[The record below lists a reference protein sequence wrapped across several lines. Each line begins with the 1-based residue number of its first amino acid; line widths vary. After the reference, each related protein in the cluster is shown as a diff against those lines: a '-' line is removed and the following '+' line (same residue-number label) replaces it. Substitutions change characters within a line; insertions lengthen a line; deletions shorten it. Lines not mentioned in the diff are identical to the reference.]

1 MERKRGSAGFSLV
14 EVLTAIAVLGIVAA
28 ALGGCLVM
36 AHRINARS
44 EQIMQARWDVSRAV
58 ETLMAEG
65 IDQSKFVTG
74 TSGSYNGL
82 SGDYNVTVSA
92 EPAAD
97 PTVLT
102 RSDLNA
108 YNVTVTSTVAEDVTV
123 TTCIR
128 AAAVS
133 GGTGGGE

>member
-14 EVLTAIAVLGIVAA
+14 EVLTAIAILGIVAA

-65 IDQSKFVTG
+65 IDTNKLSTG
-74 TSGSYNGL
+74 TGGTYGGL
-82 SGDYNVTVSA
+82 LGDYNVTVSA
-92 EPAAD
+92 APYTVSD
-97 PTVLT
+97 P
-102 RSDLNA
+102 NA

-128 AAAVS
+128 ARAAAVS
-133 GGTGGGE
+133 GSGG

>member
-1 MERKRGSAGFSLV
+1 
-14 EVLTAIAVLGIVAA
+14 
-28 ALGGCLVM
+28 M

-65 IDQSKFVTG
+65 IDTTKLLPSTG
-74 TSGSYNGL
+74 GTYNGL
-82 SGDYNVTVSA
+82 SGDYKVTVSA
-92 EPAAD
+92 EPANV
-97 PTVLT
+97 PTG
-102 RSDLNA
+102 SGLNA
-108 YNVTVTSTVAEDVTV
+108 YDVTVTSTVAEDVTV

-133 GGTGGGE
+133 GG

>member
-65 IDQSKFVTG
+65 IDSGKITG
-74 TSGSYNGL
+74 DTY
-82 SGDYNVTVSA
+82 DYSLTGVTVTTQEISG
-92 EPAAD
+92 
-97 PTVLT
+97 
-102 RSDLNA
+102 LNA
-108 YNVTVTSTVAEDVTV
+108 YDVTVTSTVAEDVTV

-128 AAAVS
+128 AAAVVS
-133 GGTGGGE
+133 GAGG

>member
-14 EVLTAIAVLGIVAA
+14 EVLTAIAILGIVAA

-44 EQIMQARWDVSRAV
+44 EQLMQARWDVSRAV

-65 IDQSKFVTG
+65 IDTTKLSPSTG
-74 TSGSYNGL
+74 GAYVGL
-82 SGDYNVTVSA
+82 TGVTVSA
-92 EPAAD
+92 APDTVSD
-97 PTVLT
+97 P
-102 RSDLNA
+102 NA
-108 YNVTVTSTVAEDVTV
+108 YNVTVTSTVAAEVEV

-133 GGTGGGE
+133 GAGG